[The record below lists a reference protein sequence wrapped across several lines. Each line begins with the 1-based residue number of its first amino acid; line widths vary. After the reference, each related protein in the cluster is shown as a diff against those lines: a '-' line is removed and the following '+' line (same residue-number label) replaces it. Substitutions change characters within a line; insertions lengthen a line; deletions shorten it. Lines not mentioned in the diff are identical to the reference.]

1 METPGMK
8 AAVTGLCLIA
18 GTCCCYATGGDSYDY
33 PAKLSDTLN
42 ILPAKSLGEIFLE
55 TSTIHPPTESWDPAK
70 LRELAD
76 RIGKDPLP
84 KLLKTAEDLIAQ
96 ARASYKP
103 GDDSCNLAHDVRD
116 AVAVSAENPSAAREY
131 ILARLDAHLSADEI
145 DRRAESATGAIKAN
159 WLYWCGAH
167 RFAGGDRQDCQA
179 WFDRVVKEFPKSPRA
194 EMAMFMSARCAFS
207 ATRQAMDRSEDDE
220 ALTKARKIAIGK
232 FETLRKKFPHGRFDA
247 DALGWLGAIAF
258 DSNDYL
264 KALEYYIAQAETPD
278 HPETLMSAIYNCE
291 KTLGRLAPKPGGD
304 VAFALIA
311 RHPRIAMAF
320 TYLVL
325 ASPEADNYDGKWDNP
340 ADVRKWRRTILP
352 RIAAAVAK
360 QKDNYK
366 SNDWKPRYLAML
378 VHGASASGNQAQA
391 LQLSQ
396 ISPEQLKQSDDL
408 LFARAVA
415 LQRANKTQE
424 AIADLNTFVH
434 TFPKSRMTPGV
445 KIRLALALA
454 DNHQAGD
461 AIATLRDLLATASPQ
476 QEESASAEEE
486 SSDENDST
494 SNEDATNDDDD
505 SGSTDEATS
514 DDDDSGSNDKAE
526 SNDDNDSGSNDEEQA
541 GDEGNSQAG
550 ETQTSDD
557 NNSESEGGATGFGP
571 VDQYPLTSRLYMSDS
586 NGYPA
591 GELHWN
597 AVQSAVYDNISG
609 ADEEEIYQFIDTL
622 LNFAPLPELLA
633 TPEDKHLA
641 KADKRKVRAIL
652 AERYMTAENF
662 AEAKKYIVDPH
673 QLEVV
678 NRLEQL
684 TNDKSGTPQEKAER
698 MLKLGDTWAEARGL
712 LLRAP
717 LDTELHESV
726 PISGLLRRDNGRA
739 LRLPNVE
746 DELDERDELHHA
758 SRWWMRA
765 ARTVP
770 GTQLS
775 AKARLKALEAL
786 PQIARTSAYTE
797 QRAREIKLEAV
808 SREIYDK
815 LRAESSNSPEAQRFA
830 AYWSLPPEQK
840 QSQQAD
846 AGQTWSDVTVDEVS
860 TTSTERSDVSCD
872 DDALPLGYPISAR
885 NAFDTLTSKNPS
897 GSSEEEQ
904 ARYRVARDLQTRVNA
919 LRQTAD
925 AGEVKELAQEVR
937 KNITTRADVTLA
949 NCLDDLAQFLSE
961 PNLSDDART
970 TYVNL
975 RLDLLHRTHWSE
987 SPVDPGISVGD
998 SDDAVDAE
1006 IDKAEKNPALQSF
1019 HDYLDFC
1026 RIGLVAGKRI
1036 EVKTDI
1042 PGGKEPDGATY
1053 HSRDFP
1059 KLEKMTR
1066 DFLAKYPHSHK
1077 REAAMFVLARA
1088 IYSLSCPYILC
1099 IAVPA
1104 APTDPHGLTEVV
1116 HKVHRVEPFDP
1127 KRVMQAL
1134 DDYDR
1139 EFSNGRYAADVRDMR
1154 AATFWRM
1161 GQWGKALDLTL
1172 AQITDK
1178 VSGDLLGDAET
1189 RLTNIFAELANVE
1202 HRPQVLEA
1210 IRARPD
1216 CNRYLAAYV
1225 GAATNDRAHPLRY
1238 LQRYLSDQL
1247 HFKIPAPPAAEPVAS
1262 N

>member
-1 METPGMK
+1 MEVSGLK
-8 AAVTGLCLIA
+8 ATAVAILCVIA
-18 GTCCCYATGGDSYDY
+18 ATRCYATGGDSYDY
-33 PAKLSDTLN
+33 PAKLSDTLD

-55 TSTIHPPTESWDPAK
+55 TSTIKPPAKSWDPAK

-76 RIGKDPLP
+76 RLGKEPVQQ
-84 KLLKTAEDLIAQ
+84 LLKAADDLIAQ
-96 ARASYKP
+96 ARASYTP

-116 AVAVSAENPSAAREY
+116 AVAVSAENPGAAREY
-131 ILARLDAHLSADEI
+131 ILERLDGHLSGDEL
-145 DRRAESATGAIKAN
+145 DQRAESAKGAIKAN
-159 WLYWCGAH
+159 WLYLCGAR
-167 RFAGGDRQDCQA
+167 RFAHGDREECQA

-207 ATRQAMDRSEDDE
+207 ATRRLEEKAEDE
-220 ALTKARKIAIGK
+220 ETLAEARKIAIAK
-232 FETLRKKFPHGRFDA
+232 FEALRKHYPHGRFDA
-247 DALGWLGAIAF
+247 DALGWLGALAY
-258 DSNDYL
+258 DSKDYL
-264 KALEYYIAQAETPD
+264 KALDYYIAQAETPG

-291 KTLGRLAPKPGGD
+291 KTLAHLAPKPGGD
-304 VAFALIA
+304 AAFALIA

-320 TYLVL
+320 VYLVL

-378 VHGASASGNQAQA
+378 VHAASASGNQAQA

-424 AIADLNTFVH
+424 AIDDLNAFVR

-445 KIRLALALA
+445 EIRLALALA

-476 QEESASAEEE
+476 QERSASAEEE

-494 SNEDATNDDDD
+494 SNEDATNDDDN
-505 SGSTDEATS
+505 
-514 DDDDSGSNDKAE
+514 SGSNDEAE
-526 SNDDNDSGSNDEEQA
+526 SNDDNDSGSNDEEQT

-550 ETQTSDD
+550 ETQTSDN
-557 NNSESEGGATGFGP
+557 NNSESDSGGTGFGP

-586 NGYPA
+586 NGYPT
-591 GELHWN
+591 GELQWN
-597 AVQSAVYDNISG
+597 VVDSAVYDNISG

-633 TPEDKHLA
+633 TPEDKHLDEA
-641 KADKRKVRAIL
+641 GKRKIRAVL
-652 AERYMTAENF
+652 AERYLTAENF

-726 PISGLLRRDNGRA
+726 PISGLLRRDNGRT

-765 ARTVP
+765 ARSVP

-775 AKARLKALEAL
+775 AKARLKALESL

-815 LRAESSNSPEAQRFA
+815 LRAESPNSPQAQRFA
-830 AYWSLPPEQK
+830 AYWSVPLEQE
-840 QSQQAD
+840 QSHEAD
-846 AGQTWSDVTVDEVS
+846 SGQTWSDVTVDEVS
-860 TTSTERSDVSCD
+860 TTSAETSDVSCD

-885 NAFDTLTSKNPS
+885 NAFDTLTRKSPS

-904 ARYRVARDLQTRVNA
+904 ARYRAGRAFETRVSA
-919 LRQTAD
+919 LRRTAD

-975 RLDLLHRTHWSE
+975 RLDLLHRTHWPE

-998 SDDAVDAE
+998 SDDAVEAE
-1006 IDKAEKNPALQSF
+1006 IDKAEKSPALESY
-1019 HDYLDFC
+1019 HDYVDFC

-1053 HSRDFP
+1053 HSRDFQ

-1077 REAAMFVLARA
+1077 REAAIFILARA

-1104 APTDPHGLTEVV
+1104 APTDPHGLTEIV
-1116 HKVHRVEPFDP
+1116 HKLHRVEPFDP
-1127 KRVMQAL
+1127 KRVMQAF

-1139 EFSNGRYAADVRDMR
+1139 EFPNGRYAADVRDMR

-1161 GQWGKALDLTL
+1161 GQFDKALNLTL

-1189 RLTNIFAELANVE
+1189 RLANIFAELANVQ

-1210 IRARPD
+1210 IRARPA
-1216 CNRYLAAYV
+1216 CIPYLAAYV
-1225 GAATNDRAHPLRY
+1225 GVATNDRAHPLRY

-1247 HFKIPAPPAAEPVAS
+1247 HFKIPAPPPAEPVAA

>member
-1 METPGMK
+1 METPGIK
-8 AAVTGLCLIA
+8 TAISGICLIVA
-18 GTCCCYATGGDSYDY
+18 SCCCYATGGDSYEH
-33 PAKLSDTLN
+33 PVKLSDTLD
-42 ILPAKSLGEIFLE
+42 ILPGKSLGEIFLE
-55 TSTIHPPTESWDPAK
+55 TSTIQPPTESWDPAK

-76 RIGKDPLP
+76 RIGQEPLP
-84 KLLKTAEDLIAQ
+84 KLLKAADDLIEQ

-116 AVAVSAENPSAAREY
+116 AVVVSGENPSAAREY
-131 ILARLDAHLSADEI
+131 ILARLDANLSPDEI

-159 WLYWCGAH
+159 WLYWAGAH
-167 RFAGGDRQDCQA
+167 RFAGGDREDCQA

-207 ATRQAMDRSEDDE
+207 ATRKLMDRSEDDE
-220 ALTKARKIAIGK
+220 TLAKARKTAIAK
-232 FETLRKKFPHGRFDA
+232 FEALRKKYPHGRFDA

-264 KALEYYIAQAETPD
+264 KALDYYIAQAETPG

-304 VAFALIA
+304 AAFALIA

-325 ASPEADNYDGKWDNP
+325 ASPEADNYDGEWDNP

-352 RIAAAVAK
+352 RIAAGVAK

-378 VHGASASGNQAQA
+378 VHAASAGGNQAQA

-424 AIADLNTFVH
+424 AIDNLNTFLQ

-461 AIATLRDLLATASPQ
+461 AIATLRDLLAKASPPQ
-476 QEESASAEEE
+476 QRSENAEEE
-486 SSDENDST
+486 ATEGDDSA
-494 SNEDATNDDDD
+494 SNEKATKDDDD
-505 SGSTDEATS
+505 SASKDEATS
-514 DDDDSGSNDKAE
+514 DKDTSGSSDEAE
-526 SNDDNDSGSNDEEQA
+526 SDEE
-541 GDEGNSQAG
+541 DKSSAG
-550 ETQTSDD
+550 ENSTGDD
-557 NNSESEGGATGFGP
+557 NNPESESAATGFGA

-597 AVQSAVYDNISG
+597 AVESAVYGNMSG
-609 ADEEEIYQFIDTL
+609 ADDEEIYQFIDTL

-633 TPEDKHLA
+633 APDDKHLD
-641 KADKRKVRAIL
+641 KAGKRKVRAIL
-652 AERYMTAENF
+652 AQRFLAAENF
-662 AEAKKYIVDPH
+662 AEAKKYITDPH
-673 QLEVV
+673 QLELV

-684 TNDKSGTPQEKAER
+684 TNEKSGTPQEKGER
-698 MLKLGDTWAEARGL
+698 MLKVGDTWAEARGL

-717 LDTELHESV
+717 LDTELHEGV

-770 GTQLS
+770 ATQLS

-786 PQIARTSAYTE
+786 PQIARNSAYTE

-808 SREIYDK
+808 SREIYDR
-815 LRAESSNSPEAQRFA
+815 LRAESPSSPEAQRLA
-830 AYWSLPPEQK
+830 AYWSLPPEK
-840 QSQQAD
+840 GQSQEAE
-846 AGQTWSDVTVDEVS
+846 GQTAHVTVNEVS
-860 TTSTERSDVSCD
+860 TTSADTSGVTCD

-885 NAFDTLTSKNPS
+885 NAFDALTRKVPS
-897 GSSEEEQ
+897 GSYQEEQ
-904 ARYRVARDLQTRVNA
+904 ARYGAGRDLETRVNA

-925 AGEVKELAQEVR
+925 AGEVKELAQMAR
-937 KNITTRADVTLA
+937 KNITTREDVTLA

-975 RLDLLHRTHWSE
+975 RLDLLHRTHWPD

-998 SDDAVDAE
+998 SDDAVEAE

-1026 RIGLVAGKRI
+1026 RIGLVAGKRM
-1036 EVKTDI
+1036 EVKTKI
-1042 PGGKEPDGATY
+1042 PGSKEPDGATY

-1059 KLEKMTR
+1059 KLEKMAR
-1066 DFLAKYPHSHK
+1066 DFLQKYPRSHK
-1077 REAAMFVLARA
+1077 REAATFVLARA

-1104 APTDPHGLTEVV
+1104 APTDPQGLTEIV
-1116 HKVHRVEPFDP
+1116 HKVHRVEPFDA
-1127 KRVMQAL
+1127 KRVMQGL

-1139 EFSNGRYAADVRDMR
+1139 EFPNGRYAADVRDMR

-1161 GQWGKALDLTL
+1161 GKWDKALDLTL

-1178 VSGDLLGDAET
+1178 VSGDLIGDAET
-1189 RLTNIFAELANVE
+1189 RLANIFAQLANVE

-1210 IRARPD
+1210 IRARPASVP
-1216 CNRYLAAYV
+1216 YLAAYAA
-1225 GAATNDRAHPLRY
+1225 AATNDRAHPLRY

-1247 HFKIPAPPAAEPVAS
+1247 HFKIPASPATEPIAS

>member
-8 AAVTGLCLIA
+8 AAITGLGLIVA
-18 GTCCCYATGGDSYDY
+18 SCCCYATGGDSYDY

-55 TSTIHPPTESWDPAK
+55 TSTIQPPAESWDPAK

-76 RIGKDPLP
+76 RIGKEPVP
-84 KLLKTAEDLIAQ
+84 KLLKAADDLIAQ

-116 AVAVSAENPSAAREY
+116 AVAVSGENPSAAREY
-131 ILARLDAHLSADEI
+131 ILARLDAHLSPDEI
-145 DRRAESATGAIKAN
+145 DRRAESASGAIKAN
-159 WLYWCGAH
+159 WLYWAGAH
-167 RFAGGDRQDCQA
+167 RFAGGDREECQT

-207 ATRQAMDRSEDDE
+207 ATRAIPSEDE
-220 ALTKARKIAIGK
+220 QAAAKARKTAIGK
-232 FETLRKKFPHGRFDA
+232 FEALRKKYPHGRFDA
-247 DALGWLGAIAF
+247 DALGWLGALAF

-264 KALEYYIAQAETPD
+264 KALEYYIAQAESPG

-304 VAFALIA
+304 AAFALIA

-360 QKDNYK
+360 QKDDYK
-366 SNDWKPRYLAML
+366 SDDWKPRYLAML
-378 VHGASASGNQAQA
+378 VHAASASGNQGQA

-424 AIADLNTFVH
+424 AIDDLNTFLNV
-434 TFPKSRMTPGV
+434 FPKSRMTPGV

-461 AIATLRDLLATASPQ
+461 AIATLRDLLATASRRQ
-476 QEESASAEEE
+476 ESSAGSEEESA
-486 SSDENDST
+486 DKDDST
-494 SNEDATNDDDD
+494 SNE
-505 SGSTDEATS
+505 EATS
-514 DDDDSGSNDKAE
+514 DDDDSGSNDQAE
-526 SNDDNDSGSNDEEQA
+526 SNDEKDSGSNDEEQT
-541 GDEGNSQAG
+541 GDGDNSQPA
-550 ETQTSDD
+550 ENPISDD
-557 NNSESEGGATGFGP
+557 NNSESESSATGFGP
-571 VDQYPLTSRLYMSDS
+571 VDQYPITSRLYMSDS
-586 NGYPA
+586 NGYPV

-597 AVQSAVYDNISG
+597 AVDSTVYDNISG

-633 TPEDKHLA
+633 TPEDKHLDEA
-641 KADKRKVRAIL
+641 GKRRVRAIL
-652 AERYMTAENF
+652 AERYLTAENF
-662 AEAKKYIVDPH
+662 AEAKKYTVDPH
-673 QLEVV
+673 QLEVA

-684 TNDKSGTPQEKAER
+684 TNDKSGTPQENAER

-717 LDTELHESV
+717 LDTELHEGL
-726 PISGLLRRDNGRA
+726 PISGLLRRDNGRT
-739 LRLPNVE
+739 LRLPNPE

-758 SRWWMRA
+758 SRCWMRA

-770 GTQLS
+770 GTPLS

-786 PQIARTSAYTE
+786 PQIARSSAYTE

-815 LRAESSNSPEAQRFA
+815 LRAESPNSPEAQRFA
-830 AYWSLPPEQK
+830 AYWSVPPEHTK
-840 QSQQAD
+840 SQEGD
-846 AGQTWSDVTVDEVS
+846 SGQTWSDVTVDEVS
-860 TTSTERSDVSCD
+860 TTSTERSAVSCD
-872 DDALPLGYPISAR
+872 DDALPLGYPISAGKV
-885 NAFDTLTSKNPS
+885 FDTLTRKNS
-897 GSSEEEQ
+897 NESSEEEE
-904 ARYRVARDLQTRVNA
+904 ARYRAGRALDARVKA
-919 LRQTAD
+919 LRQTAG
-925 AGEVKELAQEVR
+925 AGEVKELAQEAR
-937 KNITTRADVTLA
+937 KNITTRADVTLS
-949 NCLDDLAQFLSE
+949 NCLDDLVQFLSE

-975 RLDLLHRTHWSE
+975 RLDLLHRTRWGE
-987 SPVDPGISVGD
+987 ALVDPGISVGD

-1006 IDKAEKNPALQSF
+1006 IDKAKKNPALQSF

-1026 RIGLVAGKRI
+1026 RIGLVAGKRV

-1066 DFLAKYPHSHK
+1066 DFLAKYPHSRK
-1077 REAAMFVLARA
+1077 REAAMFVLARM

-1104 APTDPHGLTEVV
+1104 APTDPRGLTEVV

-1139 EFSNGRYAADVRDMR
+1139 EFPKGRYTADVRDMR

-1161 GQWGKALDLTL
+1161 GKWDKALDLTL
-1172 AQITDK
+1172 AQITEK
-1178 VSGDLLGDAET
+1178 VSGDLLGDAQT
-1189 RLTNIFAELANVE
+1189 RLANIFAELANVE

-1210 IRARPD
+1210 IRARPASIP
-1216 CNRYLAAYV
+1216 YLAAYV
-1225 GAATNDRAHPLRY
+1225 GAATNDQGHPLRY

-1247 HFKIPAPPAAEPVAS
+1247 HFKIPAPSAAEPIAS